1 MKMLH
6 RWELE
11 WTTVITSDTAEVV
24 VPMGNYQRTS
34 PGATSARGWLE
45 MRAEEGSIQVA
56 CSVTLANDVTA
67 AGTATKVNSLVS
79 TEGVSGPK
87 HSSDCHLSVSRQ
99 QIRTAEF
106 QHQVWR
112 REHGRSTRARLDR
125 GLAIAL
131 EC

>member
-79 TEGVSGPK
+79 TEGVSDP
-87 HSSDCHLSVSRQ
+87 S
-99 QIRTAEF
+99 TAVTVTSAF
-106 QHQVWR
+106 QGNKYVRPSFNIKSGDGNMAAARVRGWIEVWQ
-112 REHGRSTRARLDR
+112 
-125 GLAIAL
+125 
-131 EC
+131 